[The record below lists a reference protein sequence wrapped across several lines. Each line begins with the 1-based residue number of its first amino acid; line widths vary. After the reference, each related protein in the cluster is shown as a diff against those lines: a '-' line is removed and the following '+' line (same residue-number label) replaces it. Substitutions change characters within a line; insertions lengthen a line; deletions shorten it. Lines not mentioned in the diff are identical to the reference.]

1 LQLAT
6 RRNILFRTVEHFMA
20 VRVFDRIAEG
30 RTCDLPATGYRGG
43 VLERYTEAIR
53 WLSENHVAK

>member
-1 LQLAT
+1 
-6 RRNILFRTVEHFMA
+6 MA